1 MVCFMVRT
9 REFDT
14 EDAVGQAM
22 DLFWAHGYEATSVQ
36 DLTSALGIGRGSL
49 YAAFGS
55 KEGLYQV
62 ALERY
67 RQQCVRPMIEALSHG
82 APDVRSTIRGLFAVQ
97 IDDAVADER
106 RRGCM
111 VVNAAAERVPHD
123 RATTETVREVLD
135 GNEHALAEA
144 LSVAQ
149 ERGEL
154 SAEKD
159 PAALGA
165 FLATLMTGLR
175 IAAKTH
181 PDRDALLRTVDVA
194 LTALD

>member
-1 MVCFMVRT
+1 MVRT

-14 EDAVGQAM
+14 EDAVARAM
-22 DLFWAHGYEATSVQ
+22 DLFWAHGYESTSLQ

-82 APDVRSTIRGLFAVQ
+82 APDVRSTIRGLFVVQ

-144 LSVAQ
+144 LSRAQ
-149 ERGEL
+149 DRGEL

-159 PAALGA
+159 PVALGA

-175 IAAKTH
+175 IAAKTR
-181 PDRDALLRTVDVA
+181 PDRDALIRTVDVA

>member
-1 MVCFMVRT
+1 MMCLMVRT

-14 EDAVGQAM
+14 EDAVAQAM
-22 DLFWAHGYEATSVQ
+22 DLFWAHGYEATSLQ

-82 APDVRSTIRGLFAVQ
+82 GLDVRSTIRDLFAVQ

-123 RATTETVREVLD
+123 RATTETVRDVLD
-135 GNEHALAEA
+135 GNERALSEALAT
-144 LSVAQ
+144 AQ
-149 ERGEL
+149 RRGEL
-154 SAEKD
+154 SPEKD
-159 PAALGA
+159 PGALGA

-181 PDRDALLRTVDVA
+181 PDRDALMRTVDVA